1 MEPELITIKL
11 PANLY
16 EKLQALAI
24 EQHTDPASVIAS
36 LITDATQQKNW
47 MRDLNG
53 LRQQIRNDGGLNLG
67 STKEEVIDRL
77 RQTREEIF
85 ESEYADLYR

>member
-1 MEPELITIKL
+1 MDTELVTLQL

-24 EQHTDPASVIAS
+24 EKRTDPIDVIAS
-36 LITDATQQKNW
+36 LVTDATQQKNW
-47 MRDLNG
+47 LQDLNA
-53 LRQQIRNDGGLNLG
+53 LRQQIKEDGGLQVG

-85 ESEYADLYR
+85 ETEYAHLYR